1 LEEHPS
7 DEERQK
13 GTGKECEGALHV
25 AKATPPAR
33 FGSGFKIYETVS
45 PICYRRCQSGEK
57 NAGEMLYLKTGYVF
71 FLPKTQI
78 CRVREQSAPSRR
90 KTKTS
95 GFH

>member
-1 LEEHPS
+1 MWLKRP
-7 DEERQK
+7 R
-13 GTGKECEGALHV
+13 LHV
-25 AKATPPAR
+25 SVADLKFTKPFRRFVTEDVKAV
-33 FGSGFKIYETVS
+33 K
-45 PICYRRCQSGEK
+45 K